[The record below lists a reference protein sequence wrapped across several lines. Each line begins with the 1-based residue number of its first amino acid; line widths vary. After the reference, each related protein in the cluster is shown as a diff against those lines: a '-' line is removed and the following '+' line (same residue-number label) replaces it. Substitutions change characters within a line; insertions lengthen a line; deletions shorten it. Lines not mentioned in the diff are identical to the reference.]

1 MNRPR
6 KQNRDL
12 PACVYLKH
20 GSYFYVKNGKWKNLG
35 KDKKA
40 ALIQY
45 AKLSVRQTDGVAG
58 LLARWFDELEVADA
72 TKKNYRHAVKILS
85 KAFSEFDPHQ
95 VTARDVMTLMH
106 HYRKKPASANLYR
119 NVLMGAMDV
128 AFMEQLVERNV
139 VRDVKPFKTAT
150 RDRYLSDAEFNA
162 IRSKASPTLKVIMD
176 LCYLTGQRI
185 SDVLAIKYADLTNE
199 GIQFKQ
205 HKTKHRMVVAW
216 STELRKV
223 EADAKSLHK
232 CVRGLTLIHSRKGTP
247 LTYSTVRTLW
257 DRARNA
263 AGINDATIHD
273 MRAKAATDAE
283 QQGLDSKKLLGHR
296 SESSHNRYLRSKET
310 PVATPV
316 SIRQSN

>member
-1 MNRPR
+1 MRPR
-6 KQNRDL
+6 KHNREL
-12 PACVYLKH
+12 PPCVYLSN

-35 KDKKA
+35 ADLKN
-40 ALIQY
+40 ALLKY
-45 AKLSVRQTDGVAG
+45 AKLSTTPTEGVAG
-58 LLARWFDELEVADA
+58 LMARWFDDIEVAEA
-72 TKKNYRHAVKILS
+72 TQKSYRHAVKVIS
-85 KAFSEFDPHQ
+85 KAFAEFEPHE
-95 VTARDVMTLMH
+95 VTARDVMTFMH
-106 HYRKKPASANLYR
+106 HFRKKPASANLYR
-119 NVLMGAMDV
+119 NALMGAFDM

-162 IRSKASPTLKVIMD
+162 IRAKASPTLKVIMD

-185 SDVLAIKYADLTNE
+185 SDVLAIKYVDLTDD

-216 STELRKV
+216 SPELRKTV
-223 EADAKSLHK
+223 ADAKALHK
-232 CVRGLTLIHSRKGTP
+232 CLRGLTLIHSRKGTP

-257 DRARNA
+257 DRARSA

-316 SIRQSN
+316 KFKEAR